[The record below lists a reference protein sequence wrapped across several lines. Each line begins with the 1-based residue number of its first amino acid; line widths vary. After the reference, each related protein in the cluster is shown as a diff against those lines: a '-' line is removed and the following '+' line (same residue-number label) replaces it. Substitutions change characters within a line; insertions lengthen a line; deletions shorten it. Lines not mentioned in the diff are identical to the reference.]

1 MPINDDNID
10 YVEVNTR
17 LHEVVEYSKS
27 FLIENIVDE
36 EKWSDIWFFSGDSFF
51 ICTIFNKLL
60 ESGDKWGSYRG
71 IKTFFVEDDL
81 FSYRFILCSG
91 TFGI

>member
-36 EKWSDIWFFSGDSFF
+36 EK
-51 ICTIFNKLL
+51 
-60 ESGDKWGSYRG
+60 
-71 IKTFFVEDDL
+71 
-81 FSYRFILCSG
+81 
-91 TFGI
+91 